1 MGKWARTALRKAKP
15 EASKSLPAGDFGVV
29 ESVQCVELEGG
40 GAGAEE
46 NDGGWGGV
54 GKCGQSQ
61 EDLFVLYVEDGGR
74 GAREEVGCVG
84 DGDFDIA
91 KYWRVVEVAQRHSQ
105 AC

>member
-1 MGKWARTALRKAKP
+1 MGKWARTALRMAKP
-15 EASKSLPAGDFGVV
+15 EASKSLPVGDFGVV

-61 EDLFVLYVEDGGR
+61 EDLFVLYVEDAGVPVKRSAAWATGISISLSTGVWSR
-74 GAREEVGCVG
+74 
-84 DGDFDIA
+84 
-91 KYWRVVEVAQRHSQ
+91 
-105 AC
+105 